1 MKKHPFLVI
10 LVLAS
15 LFLVLLAL
23 ACLLDA
29 PLRQRREARYLD
41 EITLS
46 AKEFDIPVPIVL
58 AVIRT
63 ESDFRPNARSRAGAL
78 GLMQL
83 MPETFAFLRD
93 ECLGEVLEDNAVLS
107 PAVNIRY
114 GTYYLSYLYQ
124 KFGDWR
130 LTLAAYNAGER
141 RVSEWLDDPAL
152 SPDGRLEH
160 IPFPETAAY
169 VEKVLLAYQK
179 YNQKYKE

>member
-1 MKKHPFLVI
+1 M
-10 LVLAS
+10 
-15 LFLVLLAL
+15 
-23 ACLLDA
+23 
-29 PLRQRREARYLD
+29 
-41 EITLS
+41 
-46 AKEFDIPVPIVL
+46 
-58 AVIRT
+58 
-63 ESDFRPNARSRAGAL
+63 
-78 GLMQL
+78 
-83 MPETFAFLRD
+83 
-93 ECLGEVLEDNAVLS
+93 LEDNAVLS